1 MKKFGLIGHPIAH
14 SLSPALFDAAFN
26 GKYSYDLIEEKDFE
40 KAYERFL
47 EEYDAINVTAPFKE
61 KAFLMAD
68 SSDNDCQAIG
78 AANILH
84 KDDTDGLVSAYNSDV
99 DGVTGALAPYRKTGI
114 KTPMALI
121 VGCGGAAMA
130 AAYATWHHMGYDTF
144 IINRNAAKAQKFVDR
159 LKSKGYTY
167 IPAID
172 GLSRRDIRGT
182 AFWKK
187 SQEKVIL
194 EANYKNPAFTS
205 DLVEKMRRV
214 NPRLKYISGKE
225 WLLHQAIGAYRRFVS
240 DIPDIDAMRAVIE

>member
-114 KTPMALI
+114 KTLSASRQTTETPKLSADVRNTKSAALRTTEKEKKL
-121 VGCGGAAMA
+121 AAEKTKHSKKNM
-130 AAYATWHHMGYDTF
+130 T
-144 IINRNAAKAQKFVDR
+144 
-159 LKSKGYTY
+159 LKT
-167 IPAID
+167 
-172 GLSRRDIRGT
+172 
-182 AFWKK
+182 
-187 SQEKVIL
+187 
-194 EANYKNPAFTS
+194 
-205 DLVEKMRRV
+205 
-214 NPRLKYISGKE
+214 
-225 WLLHQAIGAYRRFVS
+225 
-240 DIPDIDAMRAVIE
+240 